1 MKPTYILRLEF
12 ENRTPLMMH
21 SYADNFSAAR
31 EGAVLIKQTS
41 NAKSVEIWKVGTLE
55 LVAIIAS
62 K

>member
-12 ENRTPLMMH
+12 ENRTPLMIH
-21 SYADNFSAAR
+21 SYKDNFSDAR

-41 NAKSVEIWKVGTLE
+41 NAKSVEIWKAGTLE